1 MPSLPV
7 DILCKKHVNV
17 QWKIVVER
25 ERTEVPYLSLIL
37 ISFLGLSCN
46 KSLSWACLKLFFF
59 FPMAAANL
67 SQDGLLLDDQ
77 EVSEAILLPGMKAV
91 FQSTQQ
97 WVLVENQPNP
107 KLLMNPAWTK
117 QCLFWQ
123 LLKFNFDF
131 NHKKKKKSSHIYYG
145 NFSPK
150 CHSGETLSKWV
161 STGREKS
168 VGWD

>member
-1 MPSLPV
+1 
-7 DILCKKHVNV
+7 
-17 QWKIVVER
+17 
-25 ERTEVPYLSLIL
+25 
-37 ISFLGLSCN
+37 
-46 KSLSWACLKLFFF
+46 
-59 FPMAAANL
+59 MAAANL

-131 NHKKKKKSSHIYYG
+131 NHKKKKVATSIMEISAQSAIQVK
-145 NFSPK
+145 
-150 CHSGETLSKWV
+150 L
-161 STGREKS
+161 
-168 VGWD
+168 